1 MTSKSSGQNGRT
13 SYRGKTWA
21 PFTPPLLPVPA
32 ISPAGIDPP
41 AEACSTAASLST
53 AWAEQALSTLSA
65 PFACA
70 DVPEV
75 HSSARFFYLV
85 NKVPAGWAVML
96 LGCSIL
102 GLGHG
107 PMLMGNLAE
116 WRFGPGDLQ
125 RSLPTSI
132 ILHCSHLVP
141 QMPWWEWIDWGT
153 KGLAGQWGDH
163 SPVER
168 CGDVPTRAM
177 AKGQD
182 MYLMQTWHYP
192 YFPS

>member
-1 MTSKSSGQNGRT
+1 MTSKSWGQNGRT

-75 HSSARFFYLV
+75 HSSARFFC
-85 NKVPAGWAVML
+85 KKTRCL
-96 LGCSIL
+96 LGEQLCCWDAASWVLGMVPCSWATLLSRDLDQVTSRGPCQYQSFCIVAIL
-102 GLGHG
+102 YPKCLGENGLIEGARVWQDNG
-107 PMLMGNLAE
+107 GTTLLWRDAE
-116 WRFGPGDLQ
+116 MYPQEPWQ
-125 RSLPTSI
+125 RGKT
-132 ILHCSHLVP
+132 C
-141 QMPWWEWIDWGT
+141 T
-153 KGLAGQWGDH
+153 
-163 SPVER
+163 
-168 CGDVPTRAM
+168 
-177 AKGQD
+177 
-182 MYLMQTWHYP
+182 
-192 YFPS
+192 